1 MKNPFRKK
9 TLTPREVFIRTFL
22 DCIAPGVVK
31 FEVDHY
37 IFGNTYRCVWA
48 LREYPAST
56 ESQAILRHLGEKSGV
71 TLRIYCRQVS
81 PGEED
86 RIIDNANK
94 KNKLDGSDPNKLR
107 QAVEAESN
115 LRDVAELVH
124 KMHREHEPLLH
135 CAVYLEMTADSMEHL
150 RQLQTDVLTELV
162 RCKLNVDKL
171 LLRQK
176 QGFYCA
182 SPVGYNALGR
192 EFERV
197 LPAGSVANLYP
208 FNYSGKTDPNGFY
221 IGKDKYGSNI
231 VVDFDRR
238 DSDKTSA
245 NILILGNS
253 GQGKSYLMKLL
264 ICNLLE
270 AGKSVVSLDA
280 EHELEELCDKLGG
293 CFIDLMAGE
302 KRINVL
308 EVRCWNEDT
317 EADESAPGAFRK
329 STLLARHISFLKD
342 FFRAYKEF
350 SDPQLDTIEIM
361 LSKLYQKWGISEE
374 TDFRQLKPEDY
385 PILSDLYALI
395 NDELVNYRKGSLY
408 TRELLQEVLLG
419 LHSLCVGADA
429 PFFNG
434 HTNISDDRFLV
445 FGVGGVLTAA
455 RSLRNALLFNV
466 LAYMSDRLL
475 TAGNTVAA
483 LDELYLWL
491 SNPVAIEYIRNCLKR
506 VRKRDSALMM
516 ASQNLEDFDQEGVR
530 EMTKPLFA
538 IPPHQFLFNPGSIDR
553 RFYMDMLQL
562 DEAEFEL
569 IRRARRGECLFKCGA
584 ERYHLKVI
592 APDHIPQDWFER
604 VQRLFKSREKTVSV
618 EKTPFHGRI
627 QCSCG
632 AACRSKRSTSARYWL
647 CMRHDG
653 DEAACPIT
661 QIPETQIQQ
670 AFLRLYYN
678 LKHQGS
684 CILPDLIANLRS
696 IRERKFL
703 WSVDVIELN
712 RQIAELTSQNQLLT
726 TLRES
731 GCVDPDIFISKSNKL
746 TEQLRAVKQ
755 AKSRILNQDGD
766 DTIPCTQEL
775 ITILKRGPETLHD
788 FDGEL
793 FGQLIDK
800 VIIESNTSLRFRLKN
815 GLELRESIERT
826 VR

>member
-1 MKNPFRKK
+1 MKNPFCKR
-9 TLTPREVFIRTFL
+9 TPTPREVFIRTYL
-22 DCIAPGVVK
+22 DSIAPGVVK

-37 IFGNTYRCVWA
+37 IFGSTYRCVWA

-56 ESQAILRHLGEKSGV
+56 EAPAILRHLGEKSGV
-71 TLRIYCRQVS
+71 TLRLYCRQVS

-94 KNKLDGSDPNKLR
+94 KNKLDGADPNKLR

-245 NILILGNS
+245 NTLILGNS

-280 EHELEELCDKLGG
+280 EHELEELCGKLGG

-317 EADESAPGAFRK
+317 EADESAPEAFRK

-342 FFRAYKEF
+342 FFRAYKDF

-361 LSKLYQKWGISEE
+361 LSALYKKWGISEE
-374 TDFRQLKPEDY
+374 TDFRRLMPEDY

-408 TRELLQEVLLG
+408 TRELMQEVLLG

-455 RSLRNALLFNV
+455 KSLRNALLFNV

-538 IPPHQFLFNPGSIDR
+538 IPPHQFLFNPGSIGR

-569 IRRARRGECLFKCGA
+569 IRRTRRGECLYKCGA

-592 APDHIPQDWFER
+592 APDH
-604 VQRLFKSREKTVSV
+604 K
-618 EKTPFHGRI
+618 
-627 QCSCG
+627 
-632 AACRSKRSTSARYWL
+632 
-647 CMRHDG
+647 
-653 DEAACPIT
+653 
-661 QIPETQIQQ
+661 
-670 AFLRLYYN
+670 
-678 LKHQGS
+678 
-684 CILPDLIANLRS
+684 
-696 IRERKFL
+696 
-703 WSVDVIELN
+703 
-712 RQIAELTSQNQLLT
+712 
-726 TLRES
+726 
-731 GCVDPDIFISKSNKL
+731 
-746 TEQLRAVKQ
+746 AV
-755 AKSRILNQDGD
+755 
-766 DTIPCTQEL
+766 
-775 ITILKRGPETLHD
+775 
-788 FDGEL
+788 L
-793 FGQLIDK
+793 FGTAGGK
-800 VIIESNTSLRFRLKN
+800 
-815 GLELRESIERT
+815 
-826 VR
+826 

>member
-9 TLTPREVFIRTFL
+9 EPTPREAFLRTYL

-37 IFGNTYRCVWA
+37 IFGSTYRCVWA

-56 ESQAILRHLGEKSGV
+56 EAQAILRHLGEKSGV

-107 QAVEAESN
+107 QTVEAESN

-135 CAVYLEMTADSMEHL
+135 CAVYLEMTADSMEQL
-150 RQLQTDVLTELV
+150 KRLQTDVLTELV

-176 QGFYCA
+176 QGFCCV
-182 SPVGYNALGR
+182 STVGHNALGR

-208 FNYSGKTDPNGFY
+208 FNYSGKTDPKGIY

-238 DSDKTSA
+238 ESDKTSA

-270 AGKSVVSLDA
+270 AGKSVISLDA
-280 EHELEELCDKLGG
+280 EHELEELCRNLGG
-293 CFIDLMAGE
+293 CFIDLMTGE

-308 EVRCWNEDT
+308 EVRCWDEGDT
-317 EADESAPGAFRK
+317 SETDESAPEAFRK

-361 LSKLYQKWGISEE
+361 LSKLYQKWGITEE
-374 TDFRQLKPEDY
+374 TDFRQLAPEDY
-385 PILSDLYALI
+385 PILSDLYALMEE
-395 NDELVNYRKGSLY
+395 ELRHYQAGSLY

-419 LHSLCVGADA
+419 LHSLCMGADA

-434 HTNISDDRFLV
+434 HTNITGDRFLV
-445 FGVGGVLTAA
+445 FGVGGMLTAA
-455 RSLRNALLFNV
+455 KSLRNALLFNV

-506 VRKRDSALMM
+506 VRKRDSALLM

-538 IPPHQFLFNPGSIDR
+538 IPPHQFLFNPGSIGR

-569 IRRARRGECLFKCGA
+569 IRHARRGECLFKCGA
-584 ERYHLKVI
+584 ERYLLEVK
-592 APDHIPQDWFER
+592 APPH
-604 VQRLFKSREKTVSV
+604 K
-618 EKTPFHGRI
+618 
-627 QCSCG
+627 
-632 AACRSKRSTSARYWL
+632 AA
-647 CMRHDG
+647 
-653 DEAACPIT
+653 
-661 QIPETQIQQ
+661 
-670 AFLRLYYN
+670 
-678 LKHQGS
+678 
-684 CILPDLIANLRS
+684 
-696 IRERKFL
+696 
-703 WSVDVIELN
+703 
-712 RQIAELTSQNQLLT
+712 
-726 TLRES
+726 
-731 GCVDPDIFISKSNKL
+731 
-746 TEQLRAVKQ
+746 
-755 AKSRILNQDGD
+755 
-766 DTIPCTQEL
+766 
-775 ITILKRGPETLHD
+775 
-788 FDGEL
+788 L
-793 FGQLIDK
+793 FG
-800 VIIESNTSLRFRLKN
+800 TAGGR
-815 GLELRESIERT
+815 
-826 VR
+826 

>member
-1 MKNPFRKK
+1 MKDLFRKK
-9 TLTPREVFIRTFL
+9 PLTPREVFIRTYL
-22 DCIAPGVVK
+22 DSIAPGVVK

-37 IFGNTYRCVWA
+37 IFGSTYRCVWA

-56 ESQAILRHLGEKSGV
+56 EAQAILRHLGEKSGV

-135 CAVYLEMTADSMEHL
+135 CAVYLEMTADSMERL

-270 AGKSVVSLDA
+270 AGKSVISLDA
-280 EHELEELCDKLGG
+280 EHELEELCGNLNG
-293 CFIDLMAGE
+293 CFVDLMAGE

-308 EVRCWNEDT
+308 EVRYWNEDT
-317 EADESAPGAFRK
+317 EADESAPEAFRK

-342 FFRAYKEF
+342 FFRAYKDF

-361 LSKLYQKWGISEE
+361 LSALYKKWDISEE
-374 TDFRQLKPEDY
+374 TDFRRLTPEDY

-395 NDELVNYRKGSLY
+395 NDELVNYRNGSLY

-455 RSLRNALLFNV
+455 KSLRNALLFNV

-538 IPPHQFLFNPGSIDR
+538 IPPHQFLFNPGSIGR

-592 APDHIPQDWFER
+592 APDH
-604 VQRLFKSREKTVSV
+604 K
-618 EKTPFHGRI
+618 
-627 QCSCG
+627 
-632 AACRSKRSTSARYWL
+632 
-647 CMRHDG
+647 
-653 DEAACPIT
+653 
-661 QIPETQIQQ
+661 
-670 AFLRLYYN
+670 
-678 LKHQGS
+678 
-684 CILPDLIANLRS
+684 
-696 IRERKFL
+696 
-703 WSVDVIELN
+703 
-712 RQIAELTSQNQLLT
+712 
-726 TLRES
+726 
-731 GCVDPDIFISKSNKL
+731 
-746 TEQLRAVKQ
+746 AV
-755 AKSRILNQDGD
+755 
-766 DTIPCTQEL
+766 
-775 ITILKRGPETLHD
+775 
-788 FDGEL
+788 L
-793 FGQLIDK
+793 FGTAGGK
-800 VIIESNTSLRFRLKN
+800 
-815 GLELRESIERT
+815 
-826 VR
+826 

>member
-1 MKNPFRKK
+1 MKKPFHKK
-9 TLTPREVFIRTFL
+9 EISPQETFIRSFL

-135 CAVYLEMTADSMEHL
+135 CAVYLEMTADSIEHL

-182 SPVGYNALGR
+182 SPIGYNALGR

-231 VVDFDRR
+231 AVDFDRR

-270 AGKSVVSLDA
+270 TGKSVVSLDA

-308 EVRCWNEDT
+308 EVRYWNEDT
-317 EADESAPGAFRK
+317 DIETDESAPEAFRK

-342 FFRAYKEF
+342 FFRAYKDF

-361 LSKLYQKWGISEE
+361 LSALYKKWGISEE
-374 TDFRQLKPEDY
+374 TDFRRLTPEDY

-395 NDELVNYRKGSLY
+395 NNEMVNYRNGSLY

-434 HTNISDDRFLV
+434 RTNISDDRFLV

-455 RSLRNALLFNV
+455 KSLQNALLFNV

-538 IPPHQFLFNPGSIDR
+538 IPPHQFLFNPGSIGK

-569 IRRARRGECLFKCGA
+569 IQHARRGECLFKCGA

-592 APDHIPQDWFER
+592 APDH
-604 VQRLFKSREKTVSV
+604 K
-618 EKTPFHGRI
+618 
-627 QCSCG
+627 
-632 AACRSKRSTSARYWL
+632 
-647 CMRHDG
+647 
-653 DEAACPIT
+653 
-661 QIPETQIQQ
+661 
-670 AFLRLYYN
+670 
-678 LKHQGS
+678 
-684 CILPDLIANLRS
+684 
-696 IRERKFL
+696 
-703 WSVDVIELN
+703 
-712 RQIAELTSQNQLLT
+712 
-726 TLRES
+726 
-731 GCVDPDIFISKSNKL
+731 
-746 TEQLRAVKQ
+746 AV
-755 AKSRILNQDGD
+755 
-766 DTIPCTQEL
+766 
-775 ITILKRGPETLHD
+775 
-788 FDGEL
+788 L
-793 FGQLIDK
+793 FGTAGGK
-800 VIIESNTSLRFRLKN
+800 
-815 GLELRESIERT
+815 
-826 VR
+826 

>member
-1 MKNPFRKK
+1 MKNPFHKK
-9 TLTPREVFIRTFL
+9 EISPQEAFIRSFL

-94 KNKLDGSDPNKLR
+94 KNKLDGADPNKLR

-135 CAVYLEMTADSMEHL
+135 CAVYLEMTADSMEYL

-280 EHELEELCDKLGG
+280 EHELEELCGKLGG

-308 EVRCWNEDT
+308 EVRYWNEDT
-317 EADESAPGAFRK
+317 ETDEPAPEAFRK

-342 FFRAYKEF
+342 FFRAYKDF

-361 LSKLYQKWGISEE
+361 LSALYKKWGISEE
-374 TDFRQLKPEDY
+374 TDFRRLMPEDY

-395 NDELVNYRKGSLY
+395 NNELVNYRNGSLY

-538 IPPHQFLFNPGSIDR
+538 IPPHQFLFNPGSIGR

-592 APDHIPQDWFER
+592 APDH
-604 VQRLFKSREKTVSV
+604 K
-618 EKTPFHGRI
+618 
-627 QCSCG
+627 
-632 AACRSKRSTSARYWL
+632 
-647 CMRHDG
+647 
-653 DEAACPIT
+653 
-661 QIPETQIQQ
+661 
-670 AFLRLYYN
+670 
-678 LKHQGS
+678 
-684 CILPDLIANLRS
+684 
-696 IRERKFL
+696 
-703 WSVDVIELN
+703 
-712 RQIAELTSQNQLLT
+712 
-726 TLRES
+726 
-731 GCVDPDIFISKSNKL
+731 
-746 TEQLRAVKQ
+746 AV
-755 AKSRILNQDGD
+755 
-766 DTIPCTQEL
+766 
-775 ITILKRGPETLHD
+775 
-788 FDGEL
+788 L
-793 FGQLIDK
+793 FGTAGGK
-800 VIIESNTSLRFRLKN
+800 
-815 GLELRESIERT
+815 
-826 VR
+826 

>member
-9 TLTPREVFIRTFL
+9 EPTPREAFLRTYL

-37 IFGNTYRCVWA
+37 IFGSTYRCVWA

-56 ESQAILRHLGEKSGV
+56 EAQAILRHLGEKSGV

-107 QAVEAESN
+107 QTVEAESN

-135 CAVYLEMTADSMEHL
+135 CAVYLEMTADSMEGL
-150 RQLQTDVLTELV
+150 KRLQTDVLTELV

-176 QGFYCA
+176 QGFCCV
-182 SPVGYNALGR
+182 STVGHNALGR

-208 FNYSGKTDPNGFY
+208 FNYSGKTDPKGIY

-238 DSDKTSA
+238 ESDKTSA

-270 AGKSVVSLDA
+270 AGKSVISLDA
-280 EHELEELCDKLGG
+280 EHELEELCGNLGG

-308 EVRCWNEDT
+308 EVRCWDEGDT
-317 EADESAPGAFRK
+317 SETDESVPEAFRK

-361 LSKLYQKWGISEE
+361 LSKLYQKWGITEE
-374 TDFRQLKPEDY
+374 TDFRQLAPEDY
-385 PILSDLYALI
+385 PILSDLYALMEE
-395 NDELVNYRKGSLY
+395 ELRHYQAGSLY

-419 LHSLCVGADA
+419 LHSLCMGADA

-434 HTNISDDRFLV
+434 HTNITGDRFLV
-445 FGVGGVLTAA
+445 FGVGGMLTAA
-455 RSLRNALLFNV
+455 KSLRNALLFNV

-506 VRKRDSALMM
+506 VRKRDSALLM

-538 IPPHQFLFNPGSIDR
+538 IPPHQFLFNPGSIGR

-569 IRRARRGECLFKCGA
+569 IRHARRGECLFKCGA
-584 ERYHLKVI
+584 ERYLLEVK
-592 APDHIPQDWFER
+592 APPH
-604 VQRLFKSREKTVSV
+604 K
-618 EKTPFHGRI
+618 
-627 QCSCG
+627 
-632 AACRSKRSTSARYWL
+632 AA
-647 CMRHDG
+647 
-653 DEAACPIT
+653 
-661 QIPETQIQQ
+661 
-670 AFLRLYYN
+670 
-678 LKHQGS
+678 
-684 CILPDLIANLRS
+684 
-696 IRERKFL
+696 
-703 WSVDVIELN
+703 
-712 RQIAELTSQNQLLT
+712 
-726 TLRES
+726 
-731 GCVDPDIFISKSNKL
+731 
-746 TEQLRAVKQ
+746 
-755 AKSRILNQDGD
+755 
-766 DTIPCTQEL
+766 
-775 ITILKRGPETLHD
+775 
-788 FDGEL
+788 L
-793 FGQLIDK
+793 FG
-800 VIIESNTSLRFRLKN
+800 TAGGR
-815 GLELRESIERT
+815 
-826 VR
+826 

>member
-1 MKNPFRKK
+1 MKNPFHKK
-9 TLTPREVFIRTFL
+9 EISPQEAFIRSFL

-37 IFGNTYRCVWA
+37 IFGNTYRCVWV

-231 VVDFDRR
+231 AVDFDRR

-308 EVRCWNEDT
+308 EVRYWNEDT
-317 EADESAPGAFRK
+317 DMEADESAPGAFRK

-342 FFRAYKEF
+342 FFRAYKDF

-361 LSKLYQKWGISEE
+361 LSALYQKWGISEE
-374 TDFRQLKPEDY
+374 TDFRQLKPGDY
-385 PILSDLYALI
+385 PVLSDLYALI
-395 NDELVNYRKGSLY
+395 NGELVNYRKGSLY

-455 RSLRNALLFNV
+455 KSLRNALLFNV

-506 VRKRDSALMM
+506 VRKRDSALIM

-538 IPPHQFLFNPGSIDR
+538 IPPHQFLFNPGSIGR

-569 IRRARRGECLFKCGA
+569 IQHARRGECLFKYGM
-584 ERYHLKVI
+584 ERYHLEVK
-592 APDHIPQDWFER
+592 APPH
-604 VQRLFKSREKTVSV
+604 K
-618 EKTPFHGRI
+618 
-627 QCSCG
+627 
-632 AACRSKRSTSARYWL
+632 AA
-647 CMRHDG
+647 
-653 DEAACPIT
+653 
-661 QIPETQIQQ
+661 
-670 AFLRLYYN
+670 
-678 LKHQGS
+678 
-684 CILPDLIANLRS
+684 
-696 IRERKFL
+696 
-703 WSVDVIELN
+703 
-712 RQIAELTSQNQLLT
+712 
-726 TLRES
+726 
-731 GCVDPDIFISKSNKL
+731 
-746 TEQLRAVKQ
+746 
-755 AKSRILNQDGD
+755 
-766 DTIPCTQEL
+766 
-775 ITILKRGPETLHD
+775 
-788 FDGEL
+788 L
-793 FGQLIDK
+793 FGTK
-800 VIIESNTSLRFRLKN
+800 GGK
-815 GLELRESIERT
+815 
-826 VR
+826 

>member
-1 MKNPFRKK
+1 MGGHMKNPFRKK
-9 TLTPREVFIRTFL
+9 EPTPREAFLRTYL

-37 IFGNTYRCVWA
+37 IFGSTYRCVWA

-56 ESQAILRHLGEKSGV
+56 EAQAILRHLGEKSGV

-107 QAVEAESN
+107 QTVEAESN

-135 CAVYLEMTADSMEHL
+135 CAVYLEMTADSMEQL
-150 RQLQTDVLTELV
+150 KRLQTDVLTELV

-176 QGFYCA
+176 QGFCCV
-182 SPVGYNALGR
+182 SPVGHNALGR

-208 FNYSGKTDPNGFY
+208 FNYSGKADPKGIY

-238 DSDKTSA
+238 ESDKTSA

-270 AGKSVVSLDA
+270 AGKSVISLDA
-280 EHELEELCDKLGG
+280 EHELEELCRNLGG

-308 EVRCWNEDT
+308 EVRCWDEGDT
-317 EADESAPGAFRK
+317 SETDESVPEAFRK

-361 LSKLYQKWGISEE
+361 LSKLYQKWSITEE
-374 TDFRQLKPEDY
+374 TDFRQLAPEDY
-385 PILSDLYALI
+385 PILSDLYALMEE
-395 NDELVNYRKGSLY
+395 ELRHYQAGSLY

-419 LHSLCVGADA
+419 LHSLCMGADA

-434 HTNISDDRFLV
+434 HTNITGDRFLV
-445 FGVGGVLTAA
+445 FGVGGMLTAA
-455 RSLRNALLFNV
+455 KSLRNALLFNV

-506 VRKRDSALMM
+506 VRKRDSALLM

-538 IPPHQFLFNPGSIDR
+538 IPPHQFLFNPGSIGR

-569 IRRARRGECLFKCGA
+569 IRHARRGECLFKCGA
-584 ERYHLKVI
+584 ERYLLEVK
-592 APDHIPQDWFER
+592 APPH
-604 VQRLFKSREKTVSV
+604 K
-618 EKTPFHGRI
+618 
-627 QCSCG
+627 
-632 AACRSKRSTSARYWL
+632 AA
-647 CMRHDG
+647 
-653 DEAACPIT
+653 
-661 QIPETQIQQ
+661 
-670 AFLRLYYN
+670 
-678 LKHQGS
+678 
-684 CILPDLIANLRS
+684 
-696 IRERKFL
+696 
-703 WSVDVIELN
+703 
-712 RQIAELTSQNQLLT
+712 
-726 TLRES
+726 
-731 GCVDPDIFISKSNKL
+731 
-746 TEQLRAVKQ
+746 
-755 AKSRILNQDGD
+755 
-766 DTIPCTQEL
+766 
-775 ITILKRGPETLHD
+775 
-788 FDGEL
+788 L
-793 FGQLIDK
+793 FG
-800 VIIESNTSLRFRLKN
+800 TAGGR
-815 GLELRESIERT
+815 
-826 VR
+826 

>member
-1 MKNPFRKK
+1 MKNPFHKK
-9 TLTPREVFIRTFL
+9 EISPQEAFIRSFL

-135 CAVYLEMTADSMEHL
+135 CAVYLEMTADSAEHL

-231 VVDFDRR
+231 AVDFDRR

-280 EHELEELCDKLGG
+280 EHELEDLCGKLGG

-308 EVRCWNEDT
+308 EVRYWNEDT
-317 EADESAPGAFRK
+317 DMETDESAPEAFRK

-342 FFRAYKEF
+342 FFRAYKDF

-361 LSKLYQKWGISEE
+361 LSKLYRKWGISEE
-374 TDFRQLKPEDY
+374 TDFRRLTPEDY

-395 NDELVNYRKGSLY
+395 NNEMVNYRNGSLY

-455 RSLRNALLFNV
+455 KSLRNALLFNV

-491 SNPVAIEYIRNCLKR
+491 SNPIAIEYIRNCLKR

-592 APDHIPQDWFER
+592 APDHKAI
-604 VQRLFKSREKTVSV
+604 
-618 EKTPFHGRI
+618 
-627 QCSCG
+627 
-632 AACRSKRSTSARYWL
+632 
-647 CMRHDG
+647 
-653 DEAACPIT
+653 
-661 QIPETQIQQ
+661 
-670 AFLRLYYN
+670 
-678 LKHQGS
+678 
-684 CILPDLIANLRS
+684 
-696 IRERKFL
+696 
-703 WSVDVIELN
+703 
-712 RQIAELTSQNQLLT
+712 
-726 TLRES
+726 
-731 GCVDPDIFISKSNKL
+731 
-746 TEQLRAVKQ
+746 
-755 AKSRILNQDGD
+755 
-766 DTIPCTQEL
+766 
-775 ITILKRGPETLHD
+775 
-788 FDGEL
+788 L
-793 FGQLIDK
+793 FGTAGGK
-800 VIIESNTSLRFRLKN
+800 
-815 GLELRESIERT
+815 
-826 VR
+826 

>member
-1 MKNPFRKK
+1 MKNPFHKK
-9 TLTPREVFIRTFL
+9 EISPQETFIRSFL

-71 TLRIYCRQVS
+71 TLGIYCRQVS

-107 QAVEAESN
+107 QTVEAESN

-135 CAVYLEMTADSMEHL
+135 CAVYLEMTADSAEHL

-270 AGKSVVSLDA
+270 AGKSVISLDA
-280 EHELEELCDKLGG
+280 EHELEELCGNLNG
-293 CFIDLMAGE
+293 CFVDLMAGE
-302 KRINVL
+302 RRINVL

-317 EADESAPGAFRK
+317 EADESAPEAFRK

-342 FFRAYKEF
+342 FFRAYKDF

-361 LSKLYQKWGISEE
+361 LSALYKKWGISEE
-374 TDFRQLKPEDY
+374 TDFRQLKPGDY
-385 PILSDLYALI
+385 PVLSDLYALI
-395 NDELVNYRKGSLY
+395 NNELVNYRNGSLY

-455 RSLRNALLFNV
+455 KSLRNALLFNV

-491 SNPVAIEYIRNCLKR
+491 SNPIAIEYIRNCLKR
-506 VRKRDSALMM
+506 VRKRDSALIM

-538 IPPHQFLFNPGSIDR
+538 IPPHQFLFNPGSIGK

-592 APDHIPQDWFER
+592 APDH
-604 VQRLFKSREKTVSV
+604 K
-618 EKTPFHGRI
+618 
-627 QCSCG
+627 
-632 AACRSKRSTSARYWL
+632 
-647 CMRHDG
+647 
-653 DEAACPIT
+653 
-661 QIPETQIQQ
+661 
-670 AFLRLYYN
+670 
-678 LKHQGS
+678 
-684 CILPDLIANLRS
+684 
-696 IRERKFL
+696 
-703 WSVDVIELN
+703 
-712 RQIAELTSQNQLLT
+712 
-726 TLRES
+726 
-731 GCVDPDIFISKSNKL
+731 
-746 TEQLRAVKQ
+746 AV
-755 AKSRILNQDGD
+755 
-766 DTIPCTQEL
+766 
-775 ITILKRGPETLHD
+775 
-788 FDGEL
+788 L
-793 FGQLIDK
+793 FGTAGGK
-800 VIIESNTSLRFRLKN
+800 
-815 GLELRESIERT
+815 
-826 VR
+826 

>member
-9 TLTPREVFIRTFL
+9 EPTPREAFLRTYL

-37 IFGNTYRCVWA
+37 IFGSTYRCVWA

-56 ESQAILRHLGEKSGV
+56 EAQAILRHLGEKSGV

-107 QAVEAESN
+107 QTVEAESN

-135 CAVYLEMTADSMEHL
+135 CAVYLEMTADSMERL
-150 RQLQTDVLTELV
+150 KRLQTDVLTELV

-176 QGFYCA
+176 QGFCCV
-182 SPVGYNALGR
+182 STVGHNALGR

-197 LPAGSVANLYP
+197 LPASSVANLYP
-208 FNYSGKTDPNGFY
+208 FNYSGKTDPKGIY

-238 DSDKTSA
+238 ESDKTSA

-270 AGKSVVSLDA
+270 AGKSVISLDA
-280 EHELEELCDKLGG
+280 EHELEELCGNLGG

-308 EVRCWNEDT
+308 EVRCWDEGDT
-317 EADESAPGAFRK
+317 SETDESVPEAFRK

-361 LSKLYQKWGISEE
+361 LSKLYQEWGITEE
-374 TDFRQLKPEDY
+374 TDFRQLAPEDY
-385 PILSDLYALI
+385 PILSDLYALMEE
-395 NDELVNYRKGSLY
+395 ELRHYQAGSLY

-419 LHSLCVGADA
+419 LHSLCMGADA

-434 HTNISDDRFLV
+434 HTNITGDRFLV
-445 FGVGGVLTAA
+445 FGVGGMLTAA
-455 RSLRNALLFNV
+455 KSLRNALLFNV

-506 VRKRDSALMM
+506 VRKRDSALLM

-538 IPPHQFLFNPGSIDR
+538 IPPHQFLFNPGSIGR

-569 IRRARRGECLFKCGA
+569 IRHARRGECLFKCGA
-584 ERYHLKVI
+584 ERYLLEVK
-592 APDHIPQDWFER
+592 APPH
-604 VQRLFKSREKTVSV
+604 K
-618 EKTPFHGRI
+618 
-627 QCSCG
+627 
-632 AACRSKRSTSARYWL
+632 AA
-647 CMRHDG
+647 
-653 DEAACPIT
+653 
-661 QIPETQIQQ
+661 
-670 AFLRLYYN
+670 
-678 LKHQGS
+678 
-684 CILPDLIANLRS
+684 
-696 IRERKFL
+696 
-703 WSVDVIELN
+703 
-712 RQIAELTSQNQLLT
+712 
-726 TLRES
+726 
-731 GCVDPDIFISKSNKL
+731 
-746 TEQLRAVKQ
+746 
-755 AKSRILNQDGD
+755 
-766 DTIPCTQEL
+766 
-775 ITILKRGPETLHD
+775 
-788 FDGEL
+788 L
-793 FGQLIDK
+793 FG
-800 VIIESNTSLRFRLKN
+800 TAGGR
-815 GLELRESIERT
+815 
-826 VR
+826 

>member
-1 MKNPFRKK
+1 MKNPFHKK
-9 TLTPREVFIRTFL
+9 EISPQETFIRSFL

-135 CAVYLEMTADSMEHL
+135 CAVYLEMTADSMEYL

-280 EHELEELCDKLGG
+280 EHELEELCGKLGG

-317 EADESAPGAFRK
+317 EADESAPEAFRK

-342 FFRAYKEF
+342 FFRAYKDF

-361 LSKLYQKWGISEE
+361 LSALYKKWGISEE
-374 TDFRQLKPEDY
+374 TDFRQLKPGDY
-385 PILSDLYALI
+385 PVLSDLYALI
-395 NDELVNYRKGSLY
+395 NNELVNYRNGSLY

-455 RSLRNALLFNV
+455 KSLRNALLFNV

-475 TAGNTVAA
+475 TVGNTVAA

-516 ASQNLEDFDQEGVR
+516 TSQNLEDFDQEGVR

-538 IPPHQFLFNPGSIDR
+538 IPPHQFLFNPGSIGR

-592 APDHIPQDWFER
+592 APDH
-604 VQRLFKSREKTVSV
+604 K
-618 EKTPFHGRI
+618 
-627 QCSCG
+627 
-632 AACRSKRSTSARYWL
+632 
-647 CMRHDG
+647 
-653 DEAACPIT
+653 
-661 QIPETQIQQ
+661 
-670 AFLRLYYN
+670 
-678 LKHQGS
+678 
-684 CILPDLIANLRS
+684 
-696 IRERKFL
+696 
-703 WSVDVIELN
+703 
-712 RQIAELTSQNQLLT
+712 
-726 TLRES
+726 
-731 GCVDPDIFISKSNKL
+731 
-746 TEQLRAVKQ
+746 AV
-755 AKSRILNQDGD
+755 
-766 DTIPCTQEL
+766 
-775 ITILKRGPETLHD
+775 
-788 FDGEL
+788 L
-793 FGQLIDK
+793 FGMAGGK
-800 VIIESNTSLRFRLKN
+800 
-815 GLELRESIERT
+815 
-826 VR
+826 

>member
-9 TLTPREVFIRTFL
+9 EPTPREAFLRTYL

-37 IFGNTYRCVWA
+37 IFGSTYRCVWA
-48 LREYPAST
+48 LREYLAST
-56 ESQAILRHLGEKSGV
+56 EAQAILRHLGEKSGV

-107 QAVEAESN
+107 QTVEAESN

-135 CAVYLEMTADSMEHL
+135 CAVYLEMTADSMEQL
-150 RQLQTDVLTELV
+150 KRLQTDVLTELV

-176 QGFYCA
+176 QGFCCV
-182 SPVGYNALGR
+182 SPVGHNALGR

-208 FNYSGKTDPNGFY
+208 FNYSGKTDPNGIY

-238 DSDKTSA
+238 ESDKTSA

-270 AGKSVVSLDA
+270 AGKSVISLDA
-280 EHELEELCDKLGG
+280 EHELEELCRNLGG

-308 EVRCWNEDT
+308 EVRCWDEGDT
-317 EADESAPGAFRK
+317 SEADESAPEAFRK

-361 LSKLYQKWGISEE
+361 LAKLYQKWGITEE
-374 TDFRQLKPEDY
+374 TDFRQLAPEDY
-385 PILSDLYALI
+385 PILSDLYALMEE
-395 NDELVNYRKGSLY
+395 ELRHYQAGSLY

-419 LHSLCVGADA
+419 LHSLCMGADA

-434 HTNISDDRFLV
+434 HTNITGDRFLV
-445 FGVGGVLTAA
+445 FGVGGMLTAA
-455 RSLRNALLFNV
+455 KSLRNALLFNV

-506 VRKRDSALMM
+506 VRKRDSALLM

-538 IPPHQFLFNPGSIDR
+538 IPPHQFLFNPGSIGR
-553 RFYMDMLQL
+553 RFYMEMLQL

-569 IRRARRGECLFKCGA
+569 IRHARRGECLFKCGA
-584 ERYHLKVI
+584 ERYLLEVK
-592 APDHIPQDWFER
+592 APPH
-604 VQRLFKSREKTVSV
+604 K
-618 EKTPFHGRI
+618 
-627 QCSCG
+627 
-632 AACRSKRSTSARYWL
+632 AA
-647 CMRHDG
+647 
-653 DEAACPIT
+653 
-661 QIPETQIQQ
+661 
-670 AFLRLYYN
+670 
-678 LKHQGS
+678 
-684 CILPDLIANLRS
+684 
-696 IRERKFL
+696 
-703 WSVDVIELN
+703 
-712 RQIAELTSQNQLLT
+712 
-726 TLRES
+726 
-731 GCVDPDIFISKSNKL
+731 
-746 TEQLRAVKQ
+746 
-755 AKSRILNQDGD
+755 
-766 DTIPCTQEL
+766 
-775 ITILKRGPETLHD
+775 
-788 FDGEL
+788 L
-793 FGQLIDK
+793 FG
-800 VIIESNTSLRFRLKN
+800 TAGGR
-815 GLELRESIERT
+815 
-826 VR
+826 

>member
-1 MKNPFRKK
+1 MKNPFHKK
-9 TLTPREVFIRTFL
+9 EISPQEAFIRSFL

-135 CAVYLEMTADSMEHL
+135 CAVYLEMTADSAEHL

-231 VVDFDRR
+231 AVDFDRR
-238 DSDKTSA
+238 DSDETSA

-280 EHELEELCDKLGG
+280 EHELEDLCGKLGG

-308 EVRCWNEDT
+308 EVRYWNEDT
-317 EADESAPGAFRK
+317 DMETDESAPEAFRK

-342 FFRAYKEF
+342 FFRAYKDF

-361 LSKLYQKWGISEE
+361 LSKLYRKWGISEE
-374 TDFRQLKPEDY
+374 TDFRRLTPEDY

-395 NDELVNYRKGSLY
+395 NNEMVNYRNGSLY

-455 RSLRNALLFNV
+455 KSLRNALLFNV

-491 SNPVAIEYIRNCLKR
+491 SNPIAIEYIRNCLKR

-538 IPPHQFLFNPGSIDR
+538 IPPHQFLFNPGSIGK

-592 APDHIPQDWFER
+592 APDH
-604 VQRLFKSREKTVSV
+604 K
-618 EKTPFHGRI
+618 
-627 QCSCG
+627 
-632 AACRSKRSTSARYWL
+632 
-647 CMRHDG
+647 
-653 DEAACPIT
+653 
-661 QIPETQIQQ
+661 
-670 AFLRLYYN
+670 
-678 LKHQGS
+678 
-684 CILPDLIANLRS
+684 
-696 IRERKFL
+696 
-703 WSVDVIELN
+703 
-712 RQIAELTSQNQLLT
+712 
-726 TLRES
+726 
-731 GCVDPDIFISKSNKL
+731 
-746 TEQLRAVKQ
+746 AV
-755 AKSRILNQDGD
+755 
-766 DTIPCTQEL
+766 
-775 ITILKRGPETLHD
+775 
-788 FDGEL
+788 L
-793 FGQLIDK
+793 FGMAGGK
-800 VIIESNTSLRFRLKN
+800 
-815 GLELRESIERT
+815 
-826 VR
+826 

>member
-1 MKNPFRKK
+1 MKNPFHKK
-9 TLTPREVFIRTFL
+9 EISPQEAFIRSFL
-22 DCIAPGVVK
+22 ACIAPGVVK

-81 PGEED
+81 PGEEE

-135 CAVYLEMTADSMEHL
+135 CAVYLEMTADSMEYL

-280 EHELEELCDKLGG
+280 EHELEELCGKLGG
-293 CFIDLMAGE
+293 CFIDLMGGE

-317 EADESAPGAFRK
+317 EADESAPEAFRK

-342 FFRAYKEF
+342 FFRAYKDF

-361 LSKLYQKWGISEE
+361 LSALYKKWGISEE
-374 TDFRQLKPEDY
+374 TDFRQLKPGDY
-385 PILSDLYALI
+385 PVLSDLYALI
-395 NDELVNYRKGSLY
+395 NNELVNYRNGSLY

-455 RSLRNALLFNV
+455 KSLRNALLFNV

-538 IPPHQFLFNPGSIDR
+538 IPPHQFLFNPGSIGK

-592 APDHIPQDWFER
+592 APDH
-604 VQRLFKSREKTVSV
+604 K
-618 EKTPFHGRI
+618 
-627 QCSCG
+627 
-632 AACRSKRSTSARYWL
+632 
-647 CMRHDG
+647 
-653 DEAACPIT
+653 
-661 QIPETQIQQ
+661 
-670 AFLRLYYN
+670 
-678 LKHQGS
+678 
-684 CILPDLIANLRS
+684 
-696 IRERKFL
+696 
-703 WSVDVIELN
+703 
-712 RQIAELTSQNQLLT
+712 
-726 TLRES
+726 
-731 GCVDPDIFISKSNKL
+731 
-746 TEQLRAVKQ
+746 AV
-755 AKSRILNQDGD
+755 
-766 DTIPCTQEL
+766 
-775 ITILKRGPETLHD
+775 
-788 FDGEL
+788 L
-793 FGQLIDK
+793 FGTAGGQ
-800 VIIESNTSLRFRLKN
+800 
-815 GLELRESIERT
+815 
-826 VR
+826 

>member
-1 MKNPFRKK
+1 MKNPFHKK
-9 TLTPREVFIRTFL
+9 EISPQEAFIRSFL

-150 RQLQTDVLTELV
+150 RQLQTDVLTELM

-182 SPVGYNALGR
+182 SPVGYNALDR

-280 EHELEELCDKLGG
+280 EHELEELCGKLGG

-308 EVRCWNEDT
+308 EVRYWNEDT
-317 EADESAPGAFRK
+317 EANESAPEAFRK

-342 FFRAYKEF
+342 FFRAYKDF

-361 LSKLYQKWGISEE
+361 LSALYQKWGISEE
-374 TDFRQLKPEDY
+374 TDFRQLKPGDY
-385 PILSDLYALI
+385 PVLSDLYALI
-395 NDELVNYRKGSLY
+395 NNELVNYRNGSLY
-408 TRELLQEVLLG
+408 TRKLLQEVLLG

-455 RSLRNALLFNV
+455 KSLRNALLFNV

-538 IPPHQFLFNPGSIDR
+538 IPPHQFLFNPGSIGK

-592 APDHIPQDWFER
+592 APDH
-604 VQRLFKSREKTVSV
+604 K
-618 EKTPFHGRI
+618 
-627 QCSCG
+627 
-632 AACRSKRSTSARYWL
+632 
-647 CMRHDG
+647 
-653 DEAACPIT
+653 
-661 QIPETQIQQ
+661 
-670 AFLRLYYN
+670 
-678 LKHQGS
+678 
-684 CILPDLIANLRS
+684 
-696 IRERKFL
+696 
-703 WSVDVIELN
+703 
-712 RQIAELTSQNQLLT
+712 
-726 TLRES
+726 
-731 GCVDPDIFISKSNKL
+731 
-746 TEQLRAVKQ
+746 AV
-755 AKSRILNQDGD
+755 
-766 DTIPCTQEL
+766 
-775 ITILKRGPETLHD
+775 
-788 FDGEL
+788 L
-793 FGQLIDK
+793 FGMAGGK
-800 VIIESNTSLRFRLKN
+800 
-815 GLELRESIERT
+815 
-826 VR
+826 

>member
-1 MKNPFRKK
+1 MKNPFHKK
-9 TLTPREVFIRTFL
+9 EISPQETFIRSFL

-81 PGEED
+81 PSEED

-135 CAVYLEMTADSMEHL
+135 CAVYLEMTADSMEYL

-231 VVDFDRR
+231 AVDFDRR

-270 AGKSVVSLDA
+270 AGKSVISLDA
-280 EHELEELCDKLGG
+280 EHELEELCGKLGG

-308 EVRCWNEDT
+308 EVRYWNEDT
-317 EADESAPGAFRK
+317 EADESAPEAFRK

-342 FFRAYKEF
+342 FFRAYKGF

-361 LSKLYQKWGISEE
+361 LSKMYRKWGISEE

-395 NDELVNYRKGSLY
+395 NNELVNYRNGSLY
-408 TRELLQEVLLG
+408 TRELLQDVLLG

-455 RSLRNALLFNV
+455 KSLRNALLFNV

-538 IPPHQFLFNPGSIDR
+538 IPPHQFLFNPGSIGK

-592 APDHIPQDWFER
+592 APDH
-604 VQRLFKSREKTVSV
+604 K
-618 EKTPFHGRI
+618 
-627 QCSCG
+627 
-632 AACRSKRSTSARYWL
+632 
-647 CMRHDG
+647 
-653 DEAACPIT
+653 
-661 QIPETQIQQ
+661 
-670 AFLRLYYN
+670 
-678 LKHQGS
+678 
-684 CILPDLIANLRS
+684 
-696 IRERKFL
+696 
-703 WSVDVIELN
+703 
-712 RQIAELTSQNQLLT
+712 
-726 TLRES
+726 
-731 GCVDPDIFISKSNKL
+731 
-746 TEQLRAVKQ
+746 AV
-755 AKSRILNQDGD
+755 
-766 DTIPCTQEL
+766 
-775 ITILKRGPETLHD
+775 
-788 FDGEL
+788 L
-793 FGQLIDK
+793 FGTAGGK
-800 VIIESNTSLRFRLKN
+800 
-815 GLELRESIERT
+815 
-826 VR
+826 

>member
-1 MKNPFRKK
+1 MKNPFHKK
-9 TLTPREVFIRTFL
+9 EISPQEAFIRSFL

-135 CAVYLEMTADSMEHL
+135 CAVYLEMTADSMEYL

-270 AGKSVVSLDA
+270 TGKSVVSLDA
-280 EHELEELCDKLGG
+280 EHELEDLCGKLGG

-317 EADESAPGAFRK
+317 EADESAPEAFRK

-342 FFRAYKEF
+342 FFRAYKDF

-361 LSKLYQKWGISEE
+361 LSALYQKWGISEE
-374 TDFRQLKPEDY
+374 TDFHQLKSGDY
-385 PILSDLYALI
+385 PVLSDLYALI
-395 NDELVNYRKGSLY
+395 NNELVNYRNGSLY

-455 RSLRNALLFNV
+455 KSLRNALLFNV

-491 SNPVAIEYIRNCLKR
+491 SNPIAIEYIRNCLKR

-538 IPPHQFLFNPGSIDR
+538 IPPHQFLFNPGSIGR

-592 APDHIPQDWFER
+592 APDH
-604 VQRLFKSREKTVSV
+604 K
-618 EKTPFHGRI
+618 
-627 QCSCG
+627 
-632 AACRSKRSTSARYWL
+632 
-647 CMRHDG
+647 
-653 DEAACPIT
+653 
-661 QIPETQIQQ
+661 
-670 AFLRLYYN
+670 
-678 LKHQGS
+678 
-684 CILPDLIANLRS
+684 
-696 IRERKFL
+696 
-703 WSVDVIELN
+703 
-712 RQIAELTSQNQLLT
+712 
-726 TLRES
+726 
-731 GCVDPDIFISKSNKL
+731 
-746 TEQLRAVKQ
+746 AV
-755 AKSRILNQDGD
+755 
-766 DTIPCTQEL
+766 
-775 ITILKRGPETLHD
+775 
-788 FDGEL
+788 L
-793 FGQLIDK
+793 FGMAGGK
-800 VIIESNTSLRFRLKN
+800 
-815 GLELRESIERT
+815 
-826 VR
+826 

>member
-1 MKNPFRKK
+1 MKNPFHKK
-9 TLTPREVFIRTFL
+9 EISPQEAFIRSFL

-31 FEVDHY
+31 FEADHY

-71 TLRIYCRQVS
+71 TLRLYCRQVS

-208 FNYSGKTDPNGFY
+208 FNYSGKTDPKGFY

-280 EHELEELCDKLGG
+280 EHELEELCGKLGG
-293 CFIDLMAGE
+293 CFIDLMGGE

-308 EVRCWNEDT
+308 EVRCWNEDVDM
-317 EADESAPGAFRK
+317 EADESAPEAFRK

-342 FFRAYKEF
+342 FFRAYKDF

-361 LSKLYQKWGISEE
+361 LSALYKKWGISEE
-374 TDFRQLKPEDY
+374 TDFRQLKPGDY
-385 PILSDLYALI
+385 PVLSDLYALI
-395 NDELVNYRKGSLY
+395 NNELVNYRNGSLY

-455 RSLRNALLFNV
+455 KSLRNALLFNV

-491 SNPVAIEYIRNCLKR
+491 SNPIAIEYIRNCLKR
-506 VRKRDSALMM
+506 VRKRDSALIM

-538 IPPHQFLFNPGSIDR
+538 IPPHQFLFNPGSIGK

-569 IRRARRGECLFKCGA
+569 IRRARRGECLFKCGM
-584 ERYHLKVI
+584 ERYHLEVK
-592 APDHIPQDWFER
+592 APPH
-604 VQRLFKSREKTVSV
+604 K
-618 EKTPFHGRI
+618 
-627 QCSCG
+627 
-632 AACRSKRSTSARYWL
+632 AA
-647 CMRHDG
+647 
-653 DEAACPIT
+653 
-661 QIPETQIQQ
+661 
-670 AFLRLYYN
+670 
-678 LKHQGS
+678 
-684 CILPDLIANLRS
+684 
-696 IRERKFL
+696 
-703 WSVDVIELN
+703 
-712 RQIAELTSQNQLLT
+712 
-726 TLRES
+726 
-731 GCVDPDIFISKSNKL
+731 
-746 TEQLRAVKQ
+746 
-755 AKSRILNQDGD
+755 
-766 DTIPCTQEL
+766 
-775 ITILKRGPETLHD
+775 
-788 FDGEL
+788 L
-793 FGQLIDK
+793 FGTK
-800 VIIESNTSLRFRLKN
+800 GGK
-815 GLELRESIERT
+815 
-826 VR
+826 

>member
-1 MKNPFRKK
+1 MKNPFHKK
-9 TLTPREVFIRTFL
+9 EISPQEAFIRSFL

-135 CAVYLEMTADSMEHL
+135 CAVYLEMTADSAEHL

-208 FNYSGKTDPNGFY
+208 INYSGKTDPNGFY

-280 EHELEELCDKLGG
+280 EHELEELCGKLGG

-317 EADESAPGAFRK
+317 EADESAPEAFRK

-342 FFRAYKEF
+342 FFRAYKDF

-361 LSKLYQKWGISEE
+361 LSALYKKWGISEE

-385 PILSDLYALI
+385 PVLSDLYALI
-395 NDELVNYRKGSLY
+395 NNELVNYRNGSLY
-408 TRELLQEVLLG
+408 TRELLQDVLLG

-455 RSLRNALLFNV
+455 KSLRNALLFNV

-538 IPPHQFLFNPGSIDR
+538 IPPHQFLFNPGSIGR

-592 APDHIPQDWFER
+592 APDH
-604 VQRLFKSREKTVSV
+604 K
-618 EKTPFHGRI
+618 
-627 QCSCG
+627 
-632 AACRSKRSTSARYWL
+632 
-647 CMRHDG
+647 
-653 DEAACPIT
+653 
-661 QIPETQIQQ
+661 
-670 AFLRLYYN
+670 
-678 LKHQGS
+678 
-684 CILPDLIANLRS
+684 
-696 IRERKFL
+696 
-703 WSVDVIELN
+703 
-712 RQIAELTSQNQLLT
+712 
-726 TLRES
+726 
-731 GCVDPDIFISKSNKL
+731 
-746 TEQLRAVKQ
+746 AV
-755 AKSRILNQDGD
+755 
-766 DTIPCTQEL
+766 
-775 ITILKRGPETLHD
+775 
-788 FDGEL
+788 L
-793 FGQLIDK
+793 FGTAGGK
-800 VIIESNTSLRFRLKN
+800 
-815 GLELRESIERT
+815 
-826 VR
+826 

>member
-9 TLTPREVFIRTFL
+9 EPTPREAFLRTYL

-37 IFGNTYRCVWA
+37 IFGSTYRCVWA

-56 ESQAILRHLGEKSGV
+56 EAQAILRHLGEKSGV

-107 QAVEAESN
+107 QTVEAESN

-135 CAVYLEMTADSMEHL
+135 CAVYLEMTADSMEGL
-150 RQLQTDVLTELV
+150 KRLQTDVLTELV

-176 QGFYCA
+176 QGFCCV
-182 SPVGYNALGR
+182 SPVGHNALGR

-208 FNYSGKTDPNGFY
+208 FNYSGKTDPKGIY

-238 DSDKTSA
+238 ESDKTSA
-245 NILILGNS
+245 NILVLGNS

-270 AGKSVVSLDA
+270 AGKSVISLDA
-280 EHELEELCDKLGG
+280 EHELEELCGNLGG

-302 KRINVL
+302 KHINVL
-308 EVRCWNEDT
+308 EVRCWGEGDT
-317 EADESAPGAFRK
+317 SETDESVPEAFRK

-361 LSKLYQKWGISEE
+361 LSKLYQKWGITEE
-374 TDFRQLKPEDY
+374 TDFRQLAPEDY
-385 PILSDLYALI
+385 PILSDLYALMEE
-395 NDELVNYRKGSLY
+395 ELRHYQAGSLY

-419 LHSLCVGADA
+419 LHSLCMGADA

-434 HTNISDDRFLV
+434 HTNITGDRFLV
-445 FGVGGVLTAA
+445 FGVGGMLTAA
-455 RSLRNALLFNV
+455 KSLRNALLFNV

-506 VRKRDSALMM
+506 VRKRDSALLM

-538 IPPHQFLFNPGSIDR
+538 IPPHQFLFNPGSIGR

-569 IRRARRGECLFKCGA
+569 IRHARRGECLFKCGA
-584 ERYHLKVI
+584 ERYLLEVK
-592 APDHIPQDWFER
+592 APPH
-604 VQRLFKSREKTVSV
+604 K
-618 EKTPFHGRI
+618 
-627 QCSCG
+627 
-632 AACRSKRSTSARYWL
+632 AA
-647 CMRHDG
+647 
-653 DEAACPIT
+653 
-661 QIPETQIQQ
+661 
-670 AFLRLYYN
+670 
-678 LKHQGS
+678 
-684 CILPDLIANLRS
+684 
-696 IRERKFL
+696 
-703 WSVDVIELN
+703 
-712 RQIAELTSQNQLLT
+712 
-726 TLRES
+726 
-731 GCVDPDIFISKSNKL
+731 
-746 TEQLRAVKQ
+746 
-755 AKSRILNQDGD
+755 
-766 DTIPCTQEL
+766 
-775 ITILKRGPETLHD
+775 
-788 FDGEL
+788 L
-793 FGQLIDK
+793 FG
-800 VIIESNTSLRFRLKN
+800 TAGGR
-815 GLELRESIERT
+815 
-826 VR
+826 

>member
-9 TLTPREVFIRTFL
+9 EPTPREAFLRTYL

-37 IFGNTYRCVWA
+37 IFGSTYRCVWA

-56 ESQAILRHLGEKSGV
+56 EAQAILRHLGEKSGV

-107 QAVEAESN
+107 QTVEAESN

-135 CAVYLEMTADSMEHL
+135 CAVYLEMTADSMEGL
-150 RQLQTDVLTELV
+150 KRLQTDVLTELV

-176 QGFYCA
+176 QGFCCV
-182 SPVGYNALGR
+182 SPVGHNALGR

-208 FNYSGKTDPNGFY
+208 FNYSGKTDPKGIY

-238 DSDKTSA
+238 ESDKTSA

-270 AGKSVVSLDA
+270 AGKSVISLDA
-280 EHELEELCDKLGG
+280 EHELEELCGNLGG

-308 EVRCWNEDT
+308 EVRCWDEGDT
-317 EADESAPGAFRK
+317 SETDESVPEAFRK

-361 LSKLYQKWGISEE
+361 LSKLYQKWGITEE
-374 TDFRQLKPEDY
+374 TDFRQLAPEDY
-385 PILSDLYALI
+385 PILSDLYALMEE
-395 NDELVNYRKGSLY
+395 ELRHYQAGSLY

-419 LHSLCVGADA
+419 LHSLCMGADA

-434 HTNISDDRFLV
+434 HTNITGDRFLV
-445 FGVGGVLTAA
+445 FGVGGMLTAA
-455 RSLRNALLFNV
+455 KSLRNALLFNV

-506 VRKRDSALMM
+506 VRKRDSALLM

-538 IPPHQFLFNPGSIDR
+538 IPPHQFLFNPGSIGR

-569 IRRARRGECLFKCGA
+569 IRHARRGECLFKCGA
-584 ERYHLKVI
+584 ERYLLEVK
-592 APDHIPQDWFER
+592 APPHKAA
-604 VQRLFKSREKTVSV
+604 LF
-618 EKTPFHGRI
+618 
-627 QCSCG
+627 G
-632 AACRSKRSTSARYWL
+632 AAGGR
-647 CMRHDG
+647 
-653 DEAACPIT
+653 
-661 QIPETQIQQ
+661 
-670 AFLRLYYN
+670 
-678 LKHQGS
+678 
-684 CILPDLIANLRS
+684 
-696 IRERKFL
+696 
-703 WSVDVIELN
+703 
-712 RQIAELTSQNQLLT
+712 
-726 TLRES
+726 
-731 GCVDPDIFISKSNKL
+731 
-746 TEQLRAVKQ
+746 
-755 AKSRILNQDGD
+755 
-766 DTIPCTQEL
+766 
-775 ITILKRGPETLHD
+775 
-788 FDGEL
+788 
-793 FGQLIDK
+793 
-800 VIIESNTSLRFRLKN
+800 
-815 GLELRESIERT
+815 
-826 VR
+826 

>member
-1 MKNPFRKK
+1 MKNPFSKK
-9 TLTPREVFIRTFL
+9 NPSQQEAFLRTYL
-22 DCIAPGVVK
+22 DRIAPGVVK

-37 IFGNTYRCVWA
+37 IFGSTYRCVWA

-56 ESQAILRHLGEKSGV
+56 EAQALLRELGEKSGV

-94 KNKLDGSDPNKLR
+94 KNKLDGADPNKLR

-135 CAVYLEMTADSMEHL
+135 CAVYLEMTADSMERL

-280 EHELEELCDKLGG
+280 EHELEELCGKLGG

-317 EADESAPGAFRK
+317 EADESAPEAFRK

-342 FFRAYKEF
+342 FFRAYKDF

-361 LSKLYQKWGISEE
+361 LSKLYRKWGISEE
-374 TDFRQLKPEDY
+374 TDFRQLKPGDY
-385 PILSDLYALI
+385 PVLSDLYALI
-395 NDELVNYRKGSLY
+395 NNELVNYRNGSLY

-455 RSLRNALLFNV
+455 KSLRNALLFNV

-475 TAGNTVAA
+475 TGGNTVAV

-530 EMTKPLFA
+530 EMTKPLFS
-538 IPPHQFLFNPGSIDR
+538 IPPHQFLFNAGSIDR
-553 RFYMDMLQL
+553 RAYMDMLQL
-562 DEAEFEL
+562 EDSEFDL
-569 IRRARRGECLFKCGA
+569 IKFPQRGVCLYKCGN
-584 ERYHLKVI
+584 ERYLLEVH
-592 APDHIPQDWFER
+592 APPY
-604 VQRLFKSREKTVSV
+604 K
-618 EKTPFHGRI
+618 
-627 QCSCG
+627 
-632 AACRSKRSTSARYWL
+632 
-647 CMRHDG
+647 
-653 DEAACPIT
+653 EA
-661 QIPETQIQQ
+661 
-670 AFLRLYYN
+670 
-678 LKHQGS
+678 
-684 CILPDLIANLRS
+684 
-696 IRERKFL
+696 
-703 WSVDVIELN
+703 
-712 RQIAELTSQNQLLT
+712 
-726 TLRES
+726 
-731 GCVDPDIFISKSNKL
+731 
-746 TEQLRAVKQ
+746 
-755 AKSRILNQDGD
+755 
-766 DTIPCTQEL
+766 
-775 ITILKRGPETLHD
+775 
-788 FDGEL
+788 L
-793 FGQLIDK
+793 FGK
-800 VIIESNTSLRFRLKN
+800 AGGR
-815 GLELRESIERT
+815 
-826 VR
+826 

>member
-1 MKNPFRKK
+1 MKNPFHKK
-9 TLTPREVFIRTFL
+9 EISPQEAFIRSFL

-37 IFGNTYRCVWA
+37 IFGSTYRCVWA

-56 ESQAILRHLGEKSGV
+56 EAQAILRHLGEKSGV
-71 TLRIYCRQVS
+71 TLRLYCRQVS

-94 KNKLDGSDPNKLR
+94 KNKLDGADPNKLR

-135 CAVYLEMTADSMEHL
+135 CAVYLEMTADSAEHL

-208 FNYSGKTDPNGFY
+208 FNYSGKTDPNGFH

-280 EHELEELCDKLGG
+280 EHELEELCGKLGG

-308 EVRCWNEDT
+308 EVRHWNEDT
-317 EADESAPGAFRK
+317 ETDESAPEAFRK

-342 FFRAYKEF
+342 FFRAYKNF

-361 LSKLYQKWGISEE
+361 LSALYKKWGISEE
-374 TDFRQLKPEDY
+374 TDFRRLMPEDY

-506 VRKRDSALMM
+506 VRKRDSALIM

-538 IPPHQFLFNPGSIDR
+538 IPPHQFLFNPGSIGK

-569 IRRARRGECLFKCGA
+569 IQHARRGECLFKCGA

-592 APDHIPQDWFER
+592 APDH
-604 VQRLFKSREKTVSV
+604 KTV
-618 EKTPFHGRI
+618 
-627 QCSCG
+627 
-632 AACRSKRSTSARYWL
+632 
-647 CMRHDG
+647 
-653 DEAACPIT
+653 
-661 QIPETQIQQ
+661 
-670 AFLRLYYN
+670 
-678 LKHQGS
+678 
-684 CILPDLIANLRS
+684 
-696 IRERKFL
+696 
-703 WSVDVIELN
+703 
-712 RQIAELTSQNQLLT
+712 
-726 TLRES
+726 
-731 GCVDPDIFISKSNKL
+731 
-746 TEQLRAVKQ
+746 
-755 AKSRILNQDGD
+755 
-766 DTIPCTQEL
+766 
-775 ITILKRGPETLHD
+775 
-788 FDGEL
+788 L
-793 FGQLIDK
+793 FGTAGGK
-800 VIIESNTSLRFRLKN
+800 
-815 GLELRESIERT
+815 
-826 VR
+826 

>member
-1 MKNPFRKK
+1 MKNPFHKK
-9 TLTPREVFIRTFL
+9 EISPQETSIRSFL

-135 CAVYLEMTADSMEHL
+135 CAVYLEMTADSMGHL

-231 VVDFDRR
+231 AVDFDRR

-280 EHELEELCDKLGG
+280 EHELEELCGKLGG

-317 EADESAPGAFRK
+317 DMETDESAPGAFRK

-342 FFRAYKEF
+342 FFRAYKDF

-361 LSKLYQKWGISEE
+361 LSKMYRKWGISEE
-374 TDFRQLKPEDY
+374 TDFRQLTAEDY

-395 NDELVNYRKGSLY
+395 NDELVNYRNGSLY
-408 TRELLQEVLLG
+408 TRELLQEVLLW

-455 RSLRNALLFNV
+455 KSLRNALLFNV

-491 SNPVAIEYIRNCLKR
+491 SNPIAIEYIRNCLKR

-538 IPPHQFLFNPGSIDR
+538 IPPHQFLFNPGSIGR

-592 APDHIPQDWFER
+592 APDH
-604 VQRLFKSREKTVSV
+604 K
-618 EKTPFHGRI
+618 
-627 QCSCG
+627 
-632 AACRSKRSTSARYWL
+632 
-647 CMRHDG
+647 
-653 DEAACPIT
+653 
-661 QIPETQIQQ
+661 
-670 AFLRLYYN
+670 
-678 LKHQGS
+678 
-684 CILPDLIANLRS
+684 
-696 IRERKFL
+696 
-703 WSVDVIELN
+703 
-712 RQIAELTSQNQLLT
+712 
-726 TLRES
+726 
-731 GCVDPDIFISKSNKL
+731 
-746 TEQLRAVKQ
+746 AV
-755 AKSRILNQDGD
+755 
-766 DTIPCTQEL
+766 
-775 ITILKRGPETLHD
+775 
-788 FDGEL
+788 L
-793 FGQLIDK
+793 FGTAGGK
-800 VIIESNTSLRFRLKN
+800 
-815 GLELRESIERT
+815 
-826 VR
+826 

>member
-9 TLTPREVFIRTFL
+9 TLTPQETFIRTYL

-37 IFGNTYRCVWA
+37 IFGSTYRCVWA

-94 KNKLDGSDPNKLR
+94 KNKLDGADPNKLR

-135 CAVYLEMTADSMEHL
+135 CAVYLEMTADSMERL

-280 EHELEELCDKLGG
+280 EHELEELCEKLGG

-308 EVRCWNEDT
+308 EVRYWNEDT
-317 EADESAPGAFRK
+317 EADESAPEAFRK

-342 FFRAYKEF
+342 FFRAYKDF

-361 LSKLYQKWGISEE
+361 LSALYKKWGISEE
-374 TDFRQLKPEDY
+374 TDFRRLKPEDY
-385 PILSDLYALI
+385 PVLSDLYALI
-395 NDELVNYRKGSLY
+395 NNELVNYRNGSLY

-455 RSLRNALLFNV
+455 KSLRNALLFNV

-475 TAGNTVAA
+475 TAGNTMAA

-491 SNPVAIEYIRNCLKR
+491 SNPIAIEYIRNCLKR

-538 IPPHQFLFNPGSIDR
+538 IPPHQFLFNPGSIGR

-569 IRRARRGECLFKCGA
+569 IQHARRGECLFKCGM
-584 ERYHLKVI
+584 ERYHLEVK
-592 APDHIPQDWFER
+592 APPY
-604 VQRLFKSREKTVSV
+604 K
-618 EKTPFHGRI
+618 
-627 QCSCG
+627 
-632 AACRSKRSTSARYWL
+632 AA
-647 CMRHDG
+647 
-653 DEAACPIT
+653 
-661 QIPETQIQQ
+661 
-670 AFLRLYYN
+670 
-678 LKHQGS
+678 
-684 CILPDLIANLRS
+684 
-696 IRERKFL
+696 
-703 WSVDVIELN
+703 
-712 RQIAELTSQNQLLT
+712 
-726 TLRES
+726 
-731 GCVDPDIFISKSNKL
+731 
-746 TEQLRAVKQ
+746 
-755 AKSRILNQDGD
+755 
-766 DTIPCTQEL
+766 
-775 ITILKRGPETLHD
+775 
-788 FDGEL
+788 L
-793 FGQLIDK
+793 FGTK
-800 VIIESNTSLRFRLKN
+800 GGK
-815 GLELRESIERT
+815 
-826 VR
+826 

>member
-1 MKNPFRKK
+1 MKNPFHKK
-9 TLTPREVFIRTFL
+9 EISPQETFIRSFL

-280 EHELEELCDKLGG
+280 EHELEELCGKLGG

-317 EADESAPGAFRK
+317 EADESAPEAFRK

-342 FFRAYKEF
+342 FFRAYKDF

-361 LSKLYQKWGISEE
+361 LSALYKKWGISEE

-385 PILSDLYALI
+385 PVLSDLYALI
-395 NDELVNYRKGSLY
+395 NNELVNYRNGSLY
-408 TRELLQEVLLG
+408 TRELLQDVLLG

-455 RSLRNALLFNV
+455 KSLRNALLFNV

-538 IPPHQFLFNPGSIDR
+538 IPPHQFLFNPGSIGR

-592 APDHIPQDWFER
+592 APDH
-604 VQRLFKSREKTVSV
+604 K
-618 EKTPFHGRI
+618 
-627 QCSCG
+627 
-632 AACRSKRSTSARYWL
+632 
-647 CMRHDG
+647 
-653 DEAACPIT
+653 
-661 QIPETQIQQ
+661 
-670 AFLRLYYN
+670 
-678 LKHQGS
+678 
-684 CILPDLIANLRS
+684 
-696 IRERKFL
+696 
-703 WSVDVIELN
+703 
-712 RQIAELTSQNQLLT
+712 
-726 TLRES
+726 
-731 GCVDPDIFISKSNKL
+731 
-746 TEQLRAVKQ
+746 AV
-755 AKSRILNQDGD
+755 
-766 DTIPCTQEL
+766 
-775 ITILKRGPETLHD
+775 
-788 FDGEL
+788 L
-793 FGQLIDK
+793 FGTAGGK
-800 VIIESNTSLRFRLKN
+800 
-815 GLELRESIERT
+815 
-826 VR
+826 

>member
-9 TLTPREVFIRTFL
+9 EPTPREAFLRTYL

-56 ESQAILRHLGEKSGV
+56 EAQAILRHLGEKSGV

-107 QAVEAESN
+107 QTVEAESN

-135 CAVYLEMTADSMEHL
+135 CAVYLEMTADSMEGL
-150 RQLQTDVLTELV
+150 KRLQTDVLTELV

-176 QGFYCA
+176 QGFCCV
-182 SPVGYNALGR
+182 SPVGHNALGR

-208 FNYSGKTDPNGFY
+208 FNYSGKTDPKGIY

-238 DSDKTSA
+238 ESDKTSA

-270 AGKSVVSLDA
+270 AGKSVISLDA
-280 EHELEELCDKLGG
+280 EHELEELCGNLGG

-308 EVRCWNEDT
+308 EVRCWDEGDT
-317 EADESAPGAFRK
+317 SETDESVPEAFRK

-361 LSKLYQKWGISEE
+361 LSKLYQKWGITEE
-374 TDFRQLKPEDY
+374 TDFRQLAPEDY
-385 PILSDLYALI
+385 PILSDLYALMEE
-395 NDELVNYRKGSLY
+395 ELRHYQAGSLY

-419 LHSLCVGADA
+419 LHSLCMGADA

-434 HTNISDDRFLV
+434 HTNITGDRFLV
-445 FGVGGVLTAA
+445 FGVGGMLTAA
-455 RSLRNALLFNV
+455 KSLRNALLFNV

-506 VRKRDSALMM
+506 VRKRDSALLM

-538 IPPHQFLFNPGSIDR
+538 IPPHQFLFNPGSIGR

-569 IRRARRGECLFKCGA
+569 IRHARRGECLFKCGA
-584 ERYHLKVI
+584 ERYLLEVK
-592 APDHIPQDWFER
+592 APPH
-604 VQRLFKSREKTVSV
+604 K
-618 EKTPFHGRI
+618 
-627 QCSCG
+627 
-632 AACRSKRSTSARYWL
+632 AA
-647 CMRHDG
+647 
-653 DEAACPIT
+653 
-661 QIPETQIQQ
+661 
-670 AFLRLYYN
+670 
-678 LKHQGS
+678 
-684 CILPDLIANLRS
+684 
-696 IRERKFL
+696 
-703 WSVDVIELN
+703 
-712 RQIAELTSQNQLLT
+712 
-726 TLRES
+726 
-731 GCVDPDIFISKSNKL
+731 
-746 TEQLRAVKQ
+746 
-755 AKSRILNQDGD
+755 
-766 DTIPCTQEL
+766 
-775 ITILKRGPETLHD
+775 
-788 FDGEL
+788 L
-793 FGQLIDK
+793 FG
-800 VIIESNTSLRFRLKN
+800 TAGGR
-815 GLELRESIERT
+815 
-826 VR
+826 

>member
-1 MKNPFRKK
+1 MKNPFHKK
-9 TLTPREVFIRTFL
+9 EISPQEAFIRSFL

-135 CAVYLEMTADSMEHL
+135 CAVYLEMTADSAEHL

-231 VVDFDRR
+231 AVDFDRR

-280 EHELEELCDKLGG
+280 EHELEDLCGKLGG

-308 EVRCWNEDT
+308 EVRYWNEDT
-317 EADESAPGAFRK
+317 DMETDESAPEAFRK

-342 FFRAYKEF
+342 FFRAYKDF

-361 LSKLYQKWGISEE
+361 LSKLYRKWGISEE
-374 TDFRQLKPEDY
+374 TDFRRLTPEDY
-385 PILSDLYALI
+385 PILSDLYAII
-395 NDELVNYRKGSLY
+395 NNEMVNYRNGSLY

-455 RSLRNALLFNV
+455 KSLRNALLFNV

-491 SNPVAIEYIRNCLKR
+491 SNPIAIEYIRNCLKR

-538 IPPHQFLFNPGSIDR
+538 IPPHQFLFNPGSIGK

-592 APDHIPQDWFER
+592 APDH
-604 VQRLFKSREKTVSV
+604 K
-618 EKTPFHGRI
+618 
-627 QCSCG
+627 
-632 AACRSKRSTSARYWL
+632 
-647 CMRHDG
+647 
-653 DEAACPIT
+653 
-661 QIPETQIQQ
+661 
-670 AFLRLYYN
+670 
-678 LKHQGS
+678 
-684 CILPDLIANLRS
+684 
-696 IRERKFL
+696 
-703 WSVDVIELN
+703 
-712 RQIAELTSQNQLLT
+712 
-726 TLRES
+726 
-731 GCVDPDIFISKSNKL
+731 
-746 TEQLRAVKQ
+746 AV
-755 AKSRILNQDGD
+755 
-766 DTIPCTQEL
+766 
-775 ITILKRGPETLHD
+775 
-788 FDGEL
+788 L
-793 FGQLIDK
+793 FGMAGGK
-800 VIIESNTSLRFRLKN
+800 
-815 GLELRESIERT
+815 
-826 VR
+826 

>member
-1 MKNPFRKK
+1 MKNPFCKK
-9 TLTPREVFIRTFL
+9 TLTPQEAFIRSFL

-135 CAVYLEMTADSMEHL
+135 CAVYLEMTADSAEHL

-280 EHELEELCDKLGG
+280 EHELEELCGKLGG

-308 EVRCWNEDT
+308 EVRYWNEDT
-317 EADESAPGAFRK
+317 DMETDESAPEAFRK

-342 FFRAYKEF
+342 FFRAYKDF

-361 LSKLYQKWGISEE
+361 LSALYKKWGISEE

-385 PILSDLYALI
+385 PVLSDLYALI
-395 NDELVNYRKGSLY
+395 NNELVNYRNGSLY

-455 RSLRNALLFNV
+455 KSLRNALLFNV

-538 IPPHQFLFNPGSIDR
+538 IPPHQFLFNPGSIGR

-569 IRRARRGECLFKCGA
+569 IQHARRGECLFKCGM
-584 ERYHLKVI
+584 ERYHLEVK
-592 APDHIPQDWFER
+592 APPY
-604 VQRLFKSREKTVSV
+604 K
-618 EKTPFHGRI
+618 
-627 QCSCG
+627 
-632 AACRSKRSTSARYWL
+632 AA
-647 CMRHDG
+647 
-653 DEAACPIT
+653 
-661 QIPETQIQQ
+661 
-670 AFLRLYYN
+670 
-678 LKHQGS
+678 
-684 CILPDLIANLRS
+684 
-696 IRERKFL
+696 
-703 WSVDVIELN
+703 
-712 RQIAELTSQNQLLT
+712 
-726 TLRES
+726 
-731 GCVDPDIFISKSNKL
+731 
-746 TEQLRAVKQ
+746 
-755 AKSRILNQDGD
+755 
-766 DTIPCTQEL
+766 
-775 ITILKRGPETLHD
+775 
-788 FDGEL
+788 L
-793 FGQLIDK
+793 FGTK
-800 VIIESNTSLRFRLKN
+800 GGK
-815 GLELRESIERT
+815 
-826 VR
+826 

>member
-1 MKNPFRKK
+1 MKNPFHKK
-9 TLTPREVFIRTFL
+9 EISPQEAFIRSFL

-37 IFGNTYRCVWA
+37 IFGNTYRCVWV

-81 PGEED
+81 PSEED

-124 KMHREHEPLLH
+124 KMHREHETLLH
-135 CAVYLEMTADSMEHL
+135 CAVYLEMTADSAEHL

-231 VVDFDRR
+231 AVDFDRR

-308 EVRCWNEDT
+308 EVRYWNEDT
-317 EADESAPGAFRK
+317 DMEADESAPGAFRK

-342 FFRAYKEF
+342 FFRAYKDF

-361 LSKLYQKWGISEE
+361 LSALYQKWGISEK
-374 TDFRQLKPEDY
+374 TDFRQLKPGDY
-385 PILSDLYALI
+385 PVLSDLYALI
-395 NDELVNYRKGSLY
+395 NGELVNYRKGSLY

-455 RSLRNALLFNV
+455 KSLRNALLFNV

-506 VRKRDSALMM
+506 VRKRDSALIM

-538 IPPHQFLFNPGSIDR
+538 IPPHQFLFNPGSIGR

-569 IRRARRGECLFKCGA
+569 IQRARRGECLFKYGA

-592 APDHIPQDWFER
+592 APDH
-604 VQRLFKSREKTVSV
+604 K
-618 EKTPFHGRI
+618 
-627 QCSCG
+627 
-632 AACRSKRSTSARYWL
+632 
-647 CMRHDG
+647 
-653 DEAACPIT
+653 
-661 QIPETQIQQ
+661 
-670 AFLRLYYN
+670 
-678 LKHQGS
+678 
-684 CILPDLIANLRS
+684 
-696 IRERKFL
+696 
-703 WSVDVIELN
+703 
-712 RQIAELTSQNQLLT
+712 
-726 TLRES
+726 
-731 GCVDPDIFISKSNKL
+731 
-746 TEQLRAVKQ
+746 AV
-755 AKSRILNQDGD
+755 
-766 DTIPCTQEL
+766 
-775 ITILKRGPETLHD
+775 
-788 FDGEL
+788 L
-793 FGQLIDK
+793 FGTAGGK
-800 VIIESNTSLRFRLKN
+800 
-815 GLELRESIERT
+815 
-826 VR
+826 

>member
-1 MKNPFRKK
+1 MKKPFRKK
-9 TLTPREVFIRTFL
+9 EPTPREAFLRTYL

-37 IFGNTYRCVWA
+37 IFGGTYRCVWA

-56 ESQAILRHLGEKSGV
+56 EAQAILRHLGEKSGV

-107 QAVEAESN
+107 QTVEAESN

-135 CAVYLEMTADSMEHL
+135 CAVYLEMTADSMERL
-150 RQLQTDVLTELV
+150 KRLQTDVLTELV

-176 QGFYCA
+176 QGFCCV
-182 SPVGYNALGR
+182 SPVGHNALGR

-208 FNYSGKTDPNGFY
+208 FNYSGKTDPKGIY

-238 DSDKTSA
+238 ESDKTSA

-270 AGKSVVSLDA
+270 AGKSVISLDA
-280 EHELEELCDKLGG
+280 EHELEELCRNLGG

-308 EVRCWNEDT
+308 EVRCWDEGDT
-317 EADESAPGAFRK
+317 SETDESAPEAFRK

-361 LSKLYQKWGISEE
+361 LSKLYQKWGITEE
-374 TDFRQLKPEDY
+374 TDFRQLAPEDY
-385 PILSDLYALI
+385 PILSDLYALMEE
-395 NDELVNYRKGSLY
+395 ELRHYQAGSLY

-419 LHSLCVGADA
+419 LHSLCMGADT

-434 HTNISDDRFLV
+434 HTNITGDRFLV
-445 FGVGGVLTAA
+445 FGVGGMLTAA
-455 RSLRNALLFNV
+455 KSLRNALLFNV

-506 VRKRDSALMM
+506 VRKRDSALLM

-538 IPPHQFLFNPGSIDR
+538 IPPHQFLFNPGSIGR

-569 IRRARRGECLFKCGA
+569 IRHARRGECLFKCGA
-584 ERYHLKVI
+584 ERYLLEVK
-592 APDHIPQDWFER
+592 APPH
-604 VQRLFKSREKTVSV
+604 K
-618 EKTPFHGRI
+618 
-627 QCSCG
+627 
-632 AACRSKRSTSARYWL
+632 AA
-647 CMRHDG
+647 
-653 DEAACPIT
+653 
-661 QIPETQIQQ
+661 
-670 AFLRLYYN
+670 
-678 LKHQGS
+678 
-684 CILPDLIANLRS
+684 
-696 IRERKFL
+696 
-703 WSVDVIELN
+703 
-712 RQIAELTSQNQLLT
+712 
-726 TLRES
+726 
-731 GCVDPDIFISKSNKL
+731 
-746 TEQLRAVKQ
+746 
-755 AKSRILNQDGD
+755 
-766 DTIPCTQEL
+766 
-775 ITILKRGPETLHD
+775 
-788 FDGEL
+788 L
-793 FGQLIDK
+793 FG
-800 VIIESNTSLRFRLKN
+800 TAGGR
-815 GLELRESIERT
+815 
-826 VR
+826 

>member
-1 MKNPFRKK
+1 MKNPFHKK
-9 TLTPREVFIRTFL
+9 EISPQETFIRSFL

-37 IFGNTYRCVWA
+37 IFGNTYRCVWV

-135 CAVYLEMTADSMEHL
+135 CAVYLEMTADSAEHL

-280 EHELEELCDKLGG
+280 EHELEELCGKLGG

-317 EADESAPGAFRK
+317 DMETDESAPGAFRK

-342 FFRAYKEF
+342 FFRAYKDF

-361 LSKLYQKWGISEE
+361 LSKMYRKWGISEE
-374 TDFRQLKPEDY
+374 TDFRQLKPGDY

-395 NDELVNYRKGSLY
+395 NNELVNYRNGSLY

-455 RSLRNALLFNV
+455 KSLRNALLFNV

-491 SNPVAIEYIRNCLKR
+491 SNPIAIEYIRNCLKR
-506 VRKRDSALMM
+506 VRKRDSALIM

-538 IPPHQFLFNPGSIDR
+538 IPPHQFLFNPGSIGK

-592 APDHIPQDWFER
+592 APDH
-604 VQRLFKSREKTVSV
+604 K
-618 EKTPFHGRI
+618 
-627 QCSCG
+627 
-632 AACRSKRSTSARYWL
+632 
-647 CMRHDG
+647 
-653 DEAACPIT
+653 
-661 QIPETQIQQ
+661 
-670 AFLRLYYN
+670 
-678 LKHQGS
+678 
-684 CILPDLIANLRS
+684 
-696 IRERKFL
+696 
-703 WSVDVIELN
+703 
-712 RQIAELTSQNQLLT
+712 
-726 TLRES
+726 
-731 GCVDPDIFISKSNKL
+731 
-746 TEQLRAVKQ
+746 AV
-755 AKSRILNQDGD
+755 
-766 DTIPCTQEL
+766 
-775 ITILKRGPETLHD
+775 
-788 FDGEL
+788 L
-793 FGQLIDK
+793 FGTAGGK
-800 VIIESNTSLRFRLKN
+800 
-815 GLELRESIERT
+815 
-826 VR
+826 

>member
-1 MKNPFRKK
+1 MKNPFHKK
-9 TLTPREVFIRTFL
+9 EISPQEAFIRSFL

-135 CAVYLEMTADSMEHL
+135 CAVYLEMTADSMEYL

-221 IGKDKYGSNI
+221 FGKDKYGSNI
-231 VVDFDRR
+231 AVDFDRR

-270 AGKSVVSLDA
+270 AGKSVISLDA
-280 EHELEELCDKLGG
+280 EHELEELCGKLGG

-317 EADESAPGAFRK
+317 EADESAPEAFRK

-342 FFRAYKEF
+342 FFRAYKDF

-361 LSKLYQKWGISEE
+361 LPKMYRKWGISEE
-374 TDFRQLKPEDY
+374 TDFRQLKPGDY
-385 PILSDLYALI
+385 PVLSDLYALI

-466 LAYMSDRLL
+466 LEYMSDRLL
-475 TAGNTVAA
+475 KAGNTVAA

-491 SNPVAIEYIRNCLKR
+491 SNPIAIEYIRNCLKR

-538 IPPHQFLFNPGSIDR
+538 IPPHQFLFNPGSIGK

-592 APDHIPQDWFER
+592 APDH
-604 VQRLFKSREKTVSV
+604 K
-618 EKTPFHGRI
+618 
-627 QCSCG
+627 
-632 AACRSKRSTSARYWL
+632 
-647 CMRHDG
+647 
-653 DEAACPIT
+653 
-661 QIPETQIQQ
+661 
-670 AFLRLYYN
+670 
-678 LKHQGS
+678 
-684 CILPDLIANLRS
+684 
-696 IRERKFL
+696 
-703 WSVDVIELN
+703 
-712 RQIAELTSQNQLLT
+712 
-726 TLRES
+726 
-731 GCVDPDIFISKSNKL
+731 
-746 TEQLRAVKQ
+746 AV
-755 AKSRILNQDGD
+755 
-766 DTIPCTQEL
+766 
-775 ITILKRGPETLHD
+775 
-788 FDGEL
+788 L
-793 FGQLIDK
+793 FGTAGGK
-800 VIIESNTSLRFRLKN
+800 
-815 GLELRESIERT
+815 
-826 VR
+826 